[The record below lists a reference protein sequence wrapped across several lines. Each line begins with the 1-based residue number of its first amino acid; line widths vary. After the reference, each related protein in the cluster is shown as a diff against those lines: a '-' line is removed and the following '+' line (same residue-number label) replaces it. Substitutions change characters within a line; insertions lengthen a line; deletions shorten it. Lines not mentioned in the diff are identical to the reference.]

1 MKKEKNNKSNADE
14 ILHAMFDQAGINDP
28 HAKRVIK
35 RVFTKYN
42 VDPGERDA
50 DKEVIRRLRI
60 QNKKMFERIASLK
73 EQLKQARLNRNQALN
88 RMNDLRRLNRE
99 LSGALGSCPV
109 CWGEDQ
115 HCARCGGE
123 GIPGW
128 GNVNKK
134 WFTVYV
140 LPVLEKLY
148 GREK

>member
-1 MKKEKNNKSNADE
+1 M
-14 ILHAMFDQAGINDP
+14 G
-28 HAKRVIK
+28 
-35 RVFTKYN
+35 
-42 VDPGERDA
+42 PGERDA

-109 CWGEDQ
+109 CWGQDRQ
-115 HCARCGGE
+115 CARCGGE
-123 GIPGW
+123 GLPGW
-128 GNVNKK
+128 GTVSKK

-148 GREK
+148 DQGK